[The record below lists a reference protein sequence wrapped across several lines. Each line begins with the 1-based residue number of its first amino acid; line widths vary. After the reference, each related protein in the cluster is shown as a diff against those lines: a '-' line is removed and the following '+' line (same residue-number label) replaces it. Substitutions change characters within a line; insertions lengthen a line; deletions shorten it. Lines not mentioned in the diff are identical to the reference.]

1 MKFVCFYPV
10 ESRKI
15 TSYRPINVSVQSSV
29 AYWHLNFLL
38 TASIHFGWMI
48 SSTLE
53 HRGGIHVI
61 TYSLDLYVPLR
72 NIRWRF
78 FVREHAGHR
87 ARSFDRCTY
96 AWRSSLSR
104 FGTCLKLH
112 LTDRKR
118 TLRTIR
124 QYSLKFRHWWGIV
137 KNFRCNQEAH
147 ISHFSSTENF
157 WSI

>member
-1 MKFVCFYPV
+1 MSDNYLLVNEICMFL
-10 ESRKI
+10 SRRKI

-72 NIRWRF
+72 NIRWR
-78 FVREHAGHR
+78 
-87 ARSFDRCTY
+87 
-96 AWRSSLSR
+96 SSLCANTLVTER
-104 FGTCLKLH
+104 VH
-112 LTDRKR
+112 LTDAP
-118 TLRTIR
+118 TL
-124 QYSLKFRHWWGIV
+124 G
-137 KNFRCNQEAH
+137 EALFH
-147 ISHFSSTENF
+147 GSVHALSCIWQIASEH
-157 WSI
+157 